1 MRLSETKMQD
11 KHSNVYC
18 IYLRKSR
25 ADAELEAQ
33 GQGDTLARHKRTL
46 LALAERLGLTI
57 GAVYEEVVS
66 GETIAARPEVQRML
80 SDIEKG
86 MWAGVLVME
95 VERLARGDTIDQGV
109 IAQTFKYSNTKIVTP
124 QKIYDPG
131 NLMDEEFFEFGLFM
145 SRREYRAINRR
156 LQMGRATSQKE
167 GKFIG
172 SVAPYG
178 YRRKKLE
185 KQKGYTLEI
194 DEAEA
199 PAVRMIFDW
208 YTAASDWCGVSLIA
222 NQLNQLHIPTRSG
235 SKWTTTRII
244 EILRNPVYNGKIRA
258 NYRTVKKHMNKGQ
271 IRQSRERDAAATVY
285 DGLHPAI
292 VNDKQF
298 ALAQERLS
306 SHKGMPVRHTDRVSN
321 PLAGLVVCGECGHKM
336 KRRPLQGGKEVLIC
350 DYPQCRTVSSP
361 LSVVED
367 ELLDALYAWA
377 IAYQT
382 SGEQADFH
390 RGEQRREQAAQIECA
405 NLQNELNT
413 LQKQL
418 DRTHD
423 LLEQG
428 VYSLE
433 TFLARSQTLSA
444 SLAAKKKGLEQAEKN
459 LAHIRL
465 QRQESEALLP
475 AVQNILAN
483 YRNTADTSVRNR
495 MLKEVL
501 DTIVY
506 NKHTGLRWANQ
517 SDLSLSLV
525 MRVPTCGVK
534 H

>member
-1 MRLSETKMQD
+1 MNDTC
-11 KHSNVYC
+11 SNTYC

-25 ADAELEAQ
+25 ADSELEAQ

-46 LALAERLGLTI
+46 LALAERLHLPI
-57 GAVYEEVVS
+57 GAIYEEVVS

-80 SDIEKG
+80 GDIEKG

-95 VERLARGDTIDQGV
+95 VERLARGDTIDQGM

-124 QKIYDPG
+124 QKIYDPN

-156 LQMGRATSQKE
+156 LQMGRAASQKE

-194 DEAEA
+194 DETEA

-208 YTAASDWCGVSLIA
+208 YTAKSDWIGVSIIA
-222 NQLNQLHIPTRSG
+222 NQLNQRQIPTRSG
-235 SKWTTTRII
+235 GKWTTTRVI

-258 NYRTVKKHMNKGQ
+258 NYRSVKKHMRDGQ
-271 IRQSRERDAAATVY
+271 IHQSRERDLDAPVY
-285 DGLHPAI
+285 EGLHPPL
-292 VNDKQF
+292 VNDAQF
-298 ALAQERLS
+298 TIAQERLS
-306 SHKGMPVRHTDRVSN
+306 SHKGMPVRHIDRVCN
-321 PLAGLVVCGECGHKM
+321 PLAGLVICGECGHKM
-336 KRRPLQGGKEVLIC
+336 KRRPLRDGKEVLIC
-350 DYPQCRTVSSP
+350 DYPQCSTVSSP

-377 IAYQT
+377 MAYQT
-382 SGEQADFH
+382 NDKRDELRQSD
-390 RGEQRREQAAQIECA
+390 QRREQAAQTECA
-405 NLQNELNT
+405 GLQRELHT

-418 DRTHD
+418 NTAHD

-428 VYSLE
+428 VYDVP
-433 TFLARSQTLSA
+433 TFLSRSQTLSA
-444 SLAAKKKGLEQAEKN
+444 LLSEKQTALQRAQTGLEQ
-459 LAHIRL
+459 IRL

-483 YRNTADTSVRNR
+483 YRDTADVNVRNK

-501 DTIVY
+501 DSIVY
-506 NKHTGLRWANQ
+506 NKHTGLRWADQ

-525 MRVPTCGVK
+525 MRIPTCGVK